1 MAGRGFN
8 WSLEELV
15 DFEVALK
22 DPSAPNAE
30 IGQEMRRDMRGMD
43 GFTDE
48 TPRRR
53 WGLKYWLLWVR
64 GDTEVSV
71 GRRLVTVSQVLG
83 LALFLFAL
91 VAGVGVVRGLLTSY
105 SYESGPY
112 LEEVNADDGTSLDL
126 TQVDRSQVTGQ
137 KV

>member
-1 MAGRGFN
+1 MAGRGVN

-71 GRRLVTVSQVLG
+71 GRRLVTVSPRTWR
-83 LALFLFAL
+83 ASMA
-91 VAGVGVVRGLLTSY
+91 VRIGCD
-105 SYESGPY
+105 P
-112 LEEVNADDGTSLDL
+112 
-126 TQVDRSQVTGQ
+126 VTRAEIPTGNPTFTDENTPPR
-137 KV
+137 

>member
-1 MAGRGFN
+1 M
-8 WSLEELV
+8 EELV

-64 GDTEVSV
+64 GDTEVSDW
-71 GRRLVTVSQVLG
+71 RFFFSRSLPEWG
-83 LALFLFAL
+83 LC
-91 VAGVGVVRGLLTSY
+91 GDY
-105 SYESGPY
+105 
-112 LEEVNADDGTSLDL
+112 
-126 TQVDRSQVTGQ
+126 
-137 KV
+137 